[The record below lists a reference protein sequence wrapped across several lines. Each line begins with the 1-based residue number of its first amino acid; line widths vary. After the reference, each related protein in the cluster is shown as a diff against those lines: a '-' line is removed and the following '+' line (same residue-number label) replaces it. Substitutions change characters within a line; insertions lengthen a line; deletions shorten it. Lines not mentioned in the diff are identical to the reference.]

1 MIYDFVELNKSSK
14 EPMYEQLYFQLKNG
28 IENKL
33 ISKDEK
39 LPSIRKAATEL
50 KVSRTT
56 IENAYFRLCSEGYI
70 ENKPQKGYFVKTPP
84 KENLSKELLKKT
96 EDVKYDFDFSSGKID
111 DSAADIHLWKRYVR
125 KALNSEKD
133 IISYGEPQGEM
144 CLRKA
149 IASYIYTARGV
160 ISSPENIVV
169 GAGIQQL
176 IAIFCCIN
184 KKGTVAIEEPGFK
197 QAEKVFKD
205 FGYDYSEIKFLNK
218 PEKALKDAGA
228 DIYFNIP
235 SQKPKTTAAALH
247 AHRESL
253 LLWLNSSKD
262 HYILE
267 DDFNGELKFS
277 ARPFPAM
284 QNMCMEKIIY
294 MGSFS
299 KLLIPSVRI
308 SYAVFPESILKK
320 YKEMAS
326 FYNQTASKIEQ
337 IALAGYIEDGHL
349 EKHLRRLKKLYSHK
363 SIELLREVNKAFPEG
378 RAKVLESS
386 LSIIFN
392 ACTKLSDEE
401 IDERIRKRKVKI
413 QSVHNGII
421 NLSFAGIAVEDME
434 NAVKRIKESLI

>member
-1 MIYDFVELNKSSK
+1 MIYDFVEINKDTN

-84 KENLSKELLKKT
+84 KENLSKELMKKT
-96 EDVKYDFDFSSGKID
+96 DVVKYDHDFSSGKID
-111 DSAADIHLWKRYVR
+111 ASAADIPVWRKFVR
-125 KALNSEKD
+125 SALNNEKD
-133 IISYGEPQGEM
+133 IVSYGEPQGEP

-176 IAIFCCIN
+176 ITILCCI
-184 KKGTVAIEEPGFK
+184 KKKCTVAIEFPGFK

-205 FGYDYSEIKFLNK
+205 FGFDVVIIDSSKT
-218 PEKALKDAGA
+218 PEKALEDAGA

-235 SQKPKTTAAALH
+235 SQKPKTSATTLH
-247 AHRESL
+247 AHRESML
-253 LLWLNSSKD
+253 SWLNSSD
-262 HYILE
+262 EHYIIE

-337 IALAGYIEDGHL
+337 IALARYINEGYL
-349 EKHLRRLKKLYSHK
+349 EKHLRRLKKLYSKK
-363 SIELLREVNKAFPEG
+363 SKDLLREVNRAFPQG
-378 RAKVLESS
+378 HAKVLESS
-386 LSIIFN
+386 LSIIFDS
-392 ACTKLSDEE
+392 CSDLSDEE
-401 IDERIRKRKVKI
+401 ISERTKRYKVKI
-413 QSVHNGII
+413 QSVNDGII

-434 NAVKRIKESLI
+434 DAVNKIKESLI

>member
-1 MIYDFVELNKSSK
+1 MIYDFVEINKELK
-14 EPMYEQLYFQLKNG
+14 EPIYEQIYCQLKDG
-28 IENKL
+28 IQ
-33 ISKDEK
+33 SKIIKKNEK
-39 LPSIRKAATEL
+39 LPSIRRAASEL

-70 ENKPQKGYFVKTPP
+70 ENKPQSGYFVKTLP
-84 KENLSKELLKKT
+84 KDKISKELLRSK
-96 EDVKYDFDFSSGKID
+96 EEIKYDYDFSSGKID
-111 DSAADIHLWKRYVR
+111 DSAADIPLWKRYVR

-133 IISYGEPQGEM
+133 IISYGEPQGEL

-176 IAIFCCIN
+176 IAIFCCIS

-205 FGYDYSEIKFLNK
+205 FGFDYSEINFLNK
-218 PEKALKDAGA
+218 PEIALKDAGA

-262 HYILE
+262 NYILE

-284 QNMCMEKIIY
+284 QNMCTDRIIY

-308 SYAVFPESILKK
+308 AYAVFPESILKK
-320 YKEMAS
+320 YREMADY
-326 FYNQTASKIEQ
+326 YNQTASKIEQ
-337 IALAGYIEDGHL
+337 IALASYIEDGHL
-349 EKHLRRLKKLYSHK
+349 EKHLRRLKKLYSKK
-363 SIELLREVNKAFPEG
+363 SRELLKEVNNAFPDG
-378 RAKVLESS
+378 HAKVLESS

-392 ACTKLSDEE
+392 ACTRLSDEE
-401 IDERIRKRKVKI
+401 INERIKKHKVKI

-421 NLSFAGIAVEDME
+421 NLSFAGIDTKDME
-434 NAVKRIKESLI
+434 DAVNRIKDSLK

>member
-349 EKHLRRLKKLYSHK
+349 
-363 SIELLREVNKAFPEG
+363 
-378 RAKVLESS
+378 
-386 LSIIFN
+386 
-392 ACTKLSDEE
+392 
-401 IDERIRKRKVKI
+401 
-413 QSVHNGII
+413 
-421 NLSFAGIAVEDME
+421 
-434 NAVKRIKESLI
+434 